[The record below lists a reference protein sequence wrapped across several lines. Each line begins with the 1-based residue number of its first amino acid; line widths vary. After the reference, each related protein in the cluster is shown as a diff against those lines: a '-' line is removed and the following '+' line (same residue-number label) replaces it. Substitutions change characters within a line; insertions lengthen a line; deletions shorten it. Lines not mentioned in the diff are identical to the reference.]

1 MRLRIFSLIASL
13 LAFFFGTEASHPSP
27 SLSADLICHTNHAAD
42 CYPGTFQPTTLF
54 QEIHDDQD
62 VPAGLHIRIN
72 LETGKK
78 EAKINGK
85 SNVDV
90 DQTPEVALVETPEND
105 IDTDRLL
112 SAFQSQVVL
121 QQAIDQGTIRP
132 PPSSDGEGESFIL
145 GRDTLKE
152 ISDKPNPDVLLPA
165 LDILEDLSHD
175 IYWGLTLVKDT
186 GAVHKLIRLL
196 SLEGSDYRIK
206 ASAALVFGTALQN
219 NPAALTAA
227 LSHCYND
234 ELPTGPMEAV
244 IMALLHEQMPQL
256 LTRIMYLLSALSQ
269 DQAQLLKFIKADGM
283 SILLNLFD
291 GKNAGLDEKDR
302 IRLKIANFVLDYFL
316 QPELDPMV
324 NTSGTIISASDS
336 KEIVSKLASEDTWE
350 IVDKPDDSAIKT
362 DARST
367 HSVYSKST
375 QIIRPWCCAF
385 RQSLSTWKNNNDHSS
400 VHIEYDGV
408 QEAYATLKKKLRSY
422 GSSCEED

>member
-13 LAFFFGTEASHPSP
+13 LAFFFGTEASYPSP
-27 SLSADLICHTNHAAD
+27 SASADLICHTNYAAD
-42 CYPGTFQPTTLF
+42 CYPSTFQPTTSF

-62 VPAGLHIRIN
+62 VPTGLHIRIN

-78 EAKINGK
+78 EAKINDDL
-85 SNVDV
+85 NADT
-90 DQTPEVALVETPEND
+90 DQTLDIALVETPEDD
-105 IDTDRLL
+105 IDTDRFL

-121 QQAIDQGTIRP
+121 QQTIDHGTIRP
-132 PPSSDGEGESFIL
+132 PTSSDGEEESFTI
-145 GRDTLKE
+145 GRDILKKT
-152 ISDKPNPDVLLPA
+152 SDKPNPDVLLPA

-206 ASAALVFGTALQN
+206 VSAALVFGTAIQN
-219 NPAALTAA
+219 NPAALTTA

-256 LTRIMYLLSALSQ
+256 LTRFMYLLSALSQ

-283 SILLNLFD
+283 NILLNLFD

-302 IRLKIANFVLDYFL
+302 MRLKIANFILDYFL
-316 QPELDPMV
+316 QPEMDPTV
-324 NTSGTIISASDS
+324 KVSGTFISASDG
-336 KEIVSKLASEDTWE
+336 KDTVSKSAGEDTWE

-362 DARST
+362 DVKST
-367 HSVYSKST
+367 RGIYSKST
-375 QIIRPWCCAF
+375 QIIKPWCYAF
-385 RQSLSTWKNNNDHSS
+385 RQSLFTWKKINDHSS
-400 VHIEYDGV
+400 VHVEYDGV
-408 QEAYATLKKKLRSY
+408 QEAYAALKKKLRSY
-422 GSSCEED
+422 GSSCEET